1 MIAIVRKRNEVW
13 SRFIVVALMFI
24 AKIDKTMQNRKF
36 DKWFEQI
43 ILVFAYFCLFL
54 LYCIGLASLFWKSE
68 GSPAISWGKLFV
80 AFFKVITFV
89 I

>member
-1 MIAIVRKRNEVW
+1 VIAIVRKRNKVW

-43 ILVFAYFCLFL
+43 ILVFAYFFLFL
-54 LYCIGLASLFWKSE
+54 LYNIGLSSLFWKSE
-68 GSPAISWGKLFV
+68 MNNIR
-80 AFFKVITFV
+80 
-89 I
+89 